1 MIGFSLFIRIY
12 VKRIARATF
21 YPSGLVIPG
30 FGGFRVTGA
39 GMKITRFHATDDGGS
54 RFDEIELAVNEERI
68 DPFGNVL
75 HQSKAFNSP
84 SVRFVELP
92 RTLDQSWHHAPARQV
107 VFVLHG
113 VVEVGTSDGEKRR
126 WGAGAA
132 FIPDDLTGKGHLTRV
147 IEGPAMLAFVE
158 LLPNFSFERW
168 SS

>member
-1 MIGFSLFIRIY
+1 MIEFSLFIRVH
-12 VKRIARATF
+12 VKRSLGAVF
-21 YPSGLVIPG
+21 YLSRVVIPCCR
-30 FGGFRVTGA
+30 GFRVTGA
-39 GMKITRFHATDDGGS
+39 WMKITRFHTTDDGGS
-54 RFDEIELAVNEERI
+54 RFEEIELAVNEERI
-68 DPFGNVL
+68 DPFGNIL

-92 RTLDQSWHHAPARQV
+92 RTLDQSWHHAPARQI
-107 VFVLHG
+107 VFVLNG

-147 IEGPAMLAFVE
+147 IEGPAMLAFIE
-158 LLPNFSFERW
+158 LPPDFTFDRW

>member
-1 MIGFSLFIRIY
+1 
-12 VKRIARATF
+12 
-21 YPSGLVIPG
+21 
-30 FGGFRVTGA
+30 
-39 GMKITRFHATDDGGS
+39 MKIIRFHATDDGGS
-54 RFDEIELAVNEERI
+54 RFQEIALPVNEERI
-68 DPFGNVL
+68 DPFGNLL

-92 RTLDQSWHHAPARQV
+92 PALDQSWHHAPARQI

-126 WGAGAA
+126 WGAGSA

-158 LLPNFSFERW
+158 LPSDFDFDRW